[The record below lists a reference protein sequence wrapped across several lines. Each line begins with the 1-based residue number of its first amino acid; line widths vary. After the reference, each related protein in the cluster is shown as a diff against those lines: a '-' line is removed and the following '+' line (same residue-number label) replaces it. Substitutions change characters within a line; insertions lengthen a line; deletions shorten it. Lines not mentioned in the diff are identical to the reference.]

1 MGLPGGAGL
10 PGGFPGDLPGD
21 LPGWLKILLARQSTL
36 IQTTK
41 PGIDRAAII
50 LPRFCHFYFYRSRF
64 QRDRAKKLS
73 HWISTGVLRCCSVL
87 LKESIVGDGDG
98 DGGDDDDGDG
108 GDDDDVDVDGDG
120 DGVESIMMMMQVPEV
135 ERGGWC

>member
-10 PGGFPGDLPGD
+10 PDPQGCLPGCF
-21 LPGWLKILLARQSTL
+21 PGWLKILLARQSTL

-50 LPRFCHFYFYRSRF
+50 LPRFCHFYFYRKRC

-87 LKESIVGDGDG
+87 VKESIVGDGDG

-120 DGVESIMMMMQVPEV
+120 VESIMMMMQVPEV